1 MVSPFSYIAHK
12 MAVSSANTKLGVP
25 TFRSSHFKRL
35 ALQVMH
41 PVLLFL
47 CLGLVLGGF
56 RIAPGVG

>member
-1 MVSPFSYIAHK
+1 MVSPFSYIDHRTAYHQQK
-12 MAVSSANTKLGVP
+12 QNQGP
-25 TFRSSHFKRL
+25 TFRSSHFNRL
-35 ALQVMH
+35 ALHVMH